1 MNKINNNILDCTLR
15 DGGYYTD
22 WNFSSDFLNKYLLA
36 VKNLPISNIEIGY
49 ISNKKDSLGPFYHL
63 DESIIKKVKSKIR
76 KNQKLFAMI
85 NFKEIKDSKHL
96 HKLLNKKTKYLDG
109 IRFAIDPNNIINF
122 NKLINKKNIKN
133 LDLNLNLM
141 YLSEWYNNDKL
152 IKNIFKNL
160 PKKIKILSFVD
171 SYGAMDPFQIKL
183 FFEKIKK
190 NYPKLCLYG
199 CHFHNNCGLALANS
213 ITAMNINCSVVDTT
227 FTGMGRG
234 AGNAETELL
243 LTFDNTKRKLLK
255 GFSLSNFIEIMKN
268 LKVKYG
274 WGSSFAYSLAAKNG
288 YPQGKMMNLLQ
299 KRRLDPATA
308 LEVLSAQKTNKV
320 VFKNF
325 KILNKKIDKKLPPIF
340 IGGGNNQK
348 KYGNFLY
355 DKIAK
360 KNILIFSSFR
370 SLINFSTLKR
380 INSKNCKILIC
391 SGNDL
396 DKYSFSLIKS
406 LLKKVDFM
414 VVEESF
420 LKNISN
426 FFPIKNIIL
435 SNTIAKNPLLITGLM
450 LKKIKVNE
458 LYLAFFD
465 GNSKNDQESVIME
478 ETLDSLKKLS
488 KKSIKFHSITKNFFN
503 IPYIN
508 PWIND

>member
-1 MNKINNNILDCTLR
+1 MNKINKKILDCTLR

-22 WNFSSDFLNKYLLA
+22 WNFSSDFLNNYLLTIKA
-36 VKNLPISNIEIGY
+36 LPISNIEIGY
-49 ISNKKDSLGPFYHL
+49 ISDNKDNLGPFYHL
-63 DESIIKKVKSKIR
+63 DEIITKNVKSKIR
-76 KNQKLFAMI
+76 KDQKLFAMV
-85 NFKEIKDSKHL
+85 NFKEVKNSKHL
-96 HKLLNKKTKYLDG
+96 QKLLDKKTKYLDG
-109 IRFAIDPNNIINF
+109 IRFAIDPKNIISF
-122 NKLINKKNIKN
+122 NKLITNNKIKN

-152 IKNIFKNL
+152 IKDIFKNL

-183 FFEKIKK
+183 FFEKIKR
-190 NYPKLCLYG
+190 NYSKTYNYG

-243 LTFDNTKRKLLK
+243 LAFDENKRKLIK
-255 GFSLSNFIEIMKN
+255 GFSLNNFIEIMKP

-274 WGSSFAYSLAAKNG
+274 WGSSFAYSLAAKKG
-288 YPQGKMMNLLQ
+288 YSQGEMMNLLQ

-308 LEVLSAQKTNKV
+308 LEVLSTPKNNKV

-325 KILNKKIDKKLPPIF
+325 KIPAKKMDKKLFPIL
-340 IGGGNNQK
+340 IGGGDNQI

-355 DKIAK
+355 DKISK
-360 KNILIFSSFR
+360 KNILIFSSLR
-370 SLINFSTLKR
+370 SLINYSKLKK
-380 INSKNCKILIC
+380 NNENCKILIS

-396 DKYSFSLIKS
+396 EKYTSFFIKS
-406 LLKKVDFM
+406 LLKKIDYM
-414 VVEESF
+414 VVEENF
-420 LKNISN
+420 VKKISN
-426 FFPIKNIIL
+426 YFPTKKIIL
-435 SNTIAKNPLLITGLM
+435 SNTIAKNPLFIAGLM
-450 LKKIKVNE
+450 LKKNKINN

-465 GNSKNDQESVIME
+465 GNPKNEQEYIIME

-488 KKSIKFHSITKNFFN
+488 KESFNFYSITKNFLK
-503 IPYIN
+503 IPYVN
-508 PWIND
+508 PWLND